1 MQVIEEKLIS
11 ICSKKLQCVLHVS
24 MHVKENV
31 EFKTYTCVVAF
42 TSVIVEI
49 IIHVTVLCFSA
60 PFRCPTCNY
69 SLPPYSA
76 DIWTR
81 TQRT

>member
-1 MQVIEEKLIS
+1 MQVIEGKLINISS
-11 ICSKKLQCVLHVS
+11 IKLQCVLHVS

-31 EFKTYTCVVAF
+31 EFKTYTCVKAF
-42 TSVIVEI
+42 KSVIVEI
-49 IIHVTVLCFSA
+49 IITVLCFSA
-60 PFRCPTCNY
+60 PFRCPT
-69 SLPPYSA
+69 SMPPYSA